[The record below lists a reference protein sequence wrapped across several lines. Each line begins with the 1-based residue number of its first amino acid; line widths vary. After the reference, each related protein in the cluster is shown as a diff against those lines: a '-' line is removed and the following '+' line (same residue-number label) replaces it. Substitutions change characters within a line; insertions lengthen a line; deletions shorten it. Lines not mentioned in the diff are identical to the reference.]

1 MLLHSSSGQKGPS
14 CNFVSAECK
23 NSKLLFH
30 IPLKHVKLQLLKEM
44 ICPYSKKSLY
54 GIKTGNKI
62 NGVVCSSTEYSVKI
76 HGLNLL
82 QHHMT
87 LCTR

>member
-1 MLLHSSSGQKGPS
+1 MHLHSSSGQKGPS
-14 CNFVSAECK
+14 AECK
-23 NSKLLFH
+23 NSELLFH
-30 IPLKHVKLQLLKEM
+30 IPLKYVKLQLLKEM